1 MRIADIELVGEL
13 PMFARMEQ
21 EHFDALMQVAYLQQ
35 FPPQLQLFAEGDH
48 ADFLHVLIEGRVE
61 IFATTGARET
71 TMFVANPVSTFILA
85 AVLKD
90 AVHLMSARTIEKS
103 RLLLI
108 PSSDLRTAL
117 ENDAA
122 FARSILLDLA
132 TNYRN
137 VVKALKDQ
145 KLRTSLERLANHLL
159 RLDVIQGG
167 SGRIV
172 LPIDKKTLASLL
184 GMTPENLS
192 RAFNNLAAYGVIVD
206 GPQITLS
213 KPEDLRRL
221 AKPHAL
227 IDDPAT

>member
-1 MRIADIELVGEL
+1 MRIDDIELVREL
-13 PMFARMEQ
+13 PLFARMEQ
-21 EHFDALMQVAYLQQ
+21 ANFDALMQVAYLQQ
-35 FPPQLQLFAEGDH
+35 FPPHLQLITQGEN
-48 ADFLHVLIEGRVE
+48 ADFLHVLIDGRVE
-61 IFATTGARET
+61 LFATAGGRET

-90 AVHLMSARTIEKS
+90 ALHLMSARTIEKS

-108 PSSDLRTAL
+108 PAGDLRVAF
-117 ENDAA
+117 ENDVA

-159 RLDVIQGG
+159 RLDAIQGG

-192 RAFNNLAAYGVIVD
+192 RAFNNLAAYGVVVD

>member
-1 MRIADIELVGEL
+1 MRIDDIELVRKL
-13 PMFARMEQ
+13 PLFASMEQ
-21 EHFDALMQVAYLQQ
+21 AHFDSLMQVAYLQQ
-35 FPPQLQLFAEGDH
+35 FPPHLQLITEGEN

-61 IFATTGARET
+61 LFATTGGRET

-90 AVHLMSARTIEKS
+90 ALHLMSARTIEKS

-108 PSSDLRTAL
+108 PSGDLRTAF

-132 TNYRN
+132 TNYRS
-137 VVKALKDQ
+137 VVKALKNQ

-159 RLDVIQGG
+159 SLEAIQGG

-221 AKPHAL
+221 AKPQAL
-227 IDDPAT
+227 IDDPAS